1 MGLIP
6 DAGVVC
12 CLFGDTSVEVELKQN
27 FWKVSRDYKAEI

>member
-6 DAGVVC
+6 DAGVARS
-12 CLFGDTSVEVELKQN
+12 LFGDTGVEIELKQN